1 MPVRARRR
9 RALARVAS
17 LPSRVHASSRRVA
30 NKWHQWLRRDD
41 ESASI
46 ESDPS

>member
-9 RALARVAS
+9 RALA
-17 LPSRVHASSRRVA
+17 RVHASSRRVA